1 MQFFDKLLY
10 AIERNQSLL
19 YVGLDPDLDEMVVSE
34 NGDKTLLLSQLW
46 EWLDTVIAQTEDL
59 VCAYKPILGFYQALG
74 APGLELLKQTLHR
87 IPPHI
92 PIILDAK
99 HSDIHT
105 STVFAKTAFEEWRV
119 DAVTLSP
126 YAGWDHVAPFL
137 VYPDKAVFVLC
148 ANANPSAAVLQEYP
162 LPSQPFYLHLVNE
175 AKNWGTP
182 AQLGLKVG
190 GTPEIL
196 ARIRSVAPERLILLQ
211 EDAAEMHDLATI
223 LAAGLDK
230 QGEGLLVPVPPS
242 IIEEPGRNIAE
253 AVRQLRDT
261 VNEERLRIV
270 QGNPTCELWLPN
282 VCLLQSEPHRDLIL
296 QLYDIGCIIFGEHK
310 QASGAIFPYYID
322 LRKIISQPQIFHK
335 ILSAYADILQKLEFD
350 RIAGIPYGSL
360 PTATG
365 LSLRLERPMVYPRKE
380 VKAHGTQKVIEG
392 NFHPGETVVVV
403 DDILISGKSAI
414 EGAEKLK
421 SVGLKVEDIVVFIDH
436 EKGVKD
442 RLKAQGYQ
450 AYSVLSITQISE
462 TLYNAGRV
470 DDEQFKLL
478 MWEH

>member
-19 YVGLDPDLDEMVVSE
+19 YVGLDPDLDEVVINE
-34 NGDKTLLLSQLW
+34 DGDLSQLW
-46 EWLDTVIAQTEDL
+46 EWLDAVIAQTSDL

-74 APGLELLKQTLHR
+74 APGLKLLEKTVQR
-87 IPPHI
+87 IPKHI

-99 HSDIHT
+99 HSDIYT
-105 STVFAKTAFEEWRV
+105 STVFAKTAFEQWGV
-119 DAVTLSP
+119 DAVTLNT

-137 VYPDKAVFVLC
+137 VYSDKAVFVLC
-148 ANANPSAAVLQEYP
+148 ANANPSAAALQEYP
-162 LPSQPFYLHLVNE
+162 IPSQPFYLHLVNE

-182 AQLGLKVG
+182 EQLGLKVG

-196 ARIRSVAPERLILLQ
+196 ARIRATAPERVILLQ
-211 EDAAEMHDLATI
+211 EDYVGDRDLSTI

-230 QGEGLLVPVPPS
+230 QGEGLLLPVPPH
-242 IIEEPGRNIAE
+242 IIEEPGQNIAE
-253 AVRQLRDT
+253 AVRNLRDKI
-261 VNEERLRIV
+261 NAERMRIV
-270 QGNPTCELWLPN
+270 QANPTCDVWLPN

-322 LRKIISQPQIFHK
+322 LRKIISQPQIFHQV
-335 ILSAYADILQKLEFD
+335 LTAYAQILKGLEFD

-365 LSLRLERPMVYPRKE
+365 LSLRLERPMVFPRKE

-392 NFHPGETVVVV
+392 NFHAGEKVVVV

-414 EGAEKLK
+414 EGAGKLQ

-442 RLKAQGYQ
+442 RLKEQGYR
-450 AYSVLSITQISE
+450 AHSALTITEISE
-462 TLYNAGRV
+462 TLYKAGRV
-470 DDEQFKLL
+470 DEEQFKLL

>member
-19 YVGLDPDLDEMVVSE
+19 YVGLDPDLDEVVIDE
-34 NGDKTLLLSQLW
+34 DGDLSQLW
-46 EWLDTVIAQTEDL
+46 EWLDTIIAQTSDF

-74 APGLELLKQTLHR
+74 ASGLKLLEQTLQR
-87 IPPHI
+87 IPKHI

-99 HSDIHT
+99 HSDIYT
-105 STVFAKTAFEEWRV
+105 STVFAKTAFERWGV
-119 DAVTLSP
+119 DAVTVNT

-137 VYPDKAVFVLC
+137 VYPGKAVFVLC
-148 ANANPSAAVLQEYP
+148 ANANPSAAALQEYP
-162 LPSQPFYLHLVNE
+162 MPSQPFYLHLIDE

-182 AQLGLKVG
+182 EQLGLKVG
-190 GTPEIL
+190 ATPEIL
-196 ARIRSVAPERLILLQ
+196 ARIRAAAPERLILLQ
-211 EDAAEMHDLATI
+211 EDYTGDRDLTAI

-230 QGEGLLVPVPPS
+230 QGEGLLLPVPPN
-242 IIEEPGRNIAE
+242 IIEEPGHDIAA
-253 AVRQLRDT
+253 AVRDLRDK
-261 VNEERLRIV
+261 VNEERMRIV
-270 QGNPTCELWLPN
+270 QANPTCDVWLPN
-282 VCLLQSEPHRDLIL
+282 VCFLQSEPHRDLIL

-322 LRKIISQPQIFHK
+322 LRKIISQPQIFHQVLTAYAK
-335 ILSAYADILQKLEFD
+335 ILKDLEFD

-365 LSLRLERPMVYPRKE
+365 LSLRLERPMVFPRKE

-414 EGAEKLK
+414 EGAGKLQ

-442 RLKAQGYQ
+442 RLKAQGFR
-450 AYSVLSITQISE
+450 AHSALTITEIAE
-462 TLYNAGRV
+462 TLYNSGRV
-470 DDEQFKLL
+470 DEEQFKIL